1 MKKLIAV
8 MLTFLMV
15 VAMSPVASANTI
27 TFHEVL
33 GLSNMEEISSA
44 VIVRNDGKCADIEP
58 EDLKE
63 WLSVYWNFANFE
75 RVIGPYDEGV
85 YREYYLKLWNKD
97 KTKAFIVYPYGG
109 MAVGTF
115 GEPCASHGETKRNYV
130 WYLPYIGS
138 GRNALYRADAQLT
151 MKYIAEQSGEFIGT
165 LRDVTSEEA
174 EVLPEENLLVTDG
187 ASDWAKEEIEK
198 AAACNL
204 LTFELTEKYKQNIT
218 RREFCDL
225 IYRLIATEFVPKSD
239 SRMGQVAAIDGVIA
253 ERQLAD
259 KVQAVSYDDYE
270 HDFIKFLSAAGIIY
284 GMGDG
289 TFAPDAFITREQA
302 ATILYRT
309 AEFLGNK
316 TMLKPSYETMY
327 EDEDCIS
334 DWAKSS
340 VASMKVME
348 IMKGVSSKR
357 FEPQGAYTTE
367 QAIATMVRL
376 YECY

>member
-8 MLTFLMV
+8 MLTFLMML
-15 VAMSPVASANTI
+15 AISPAISANMM

-33 GLSNMEEISSA
+33 GLSDMDDISSA
-44 VIVRNDGKCADIEP
+44 VIVRNDGKCADVEQA
-58 EDLKE
+58 DLKE
-63 WLSVYWNFANFE
+63 WLSVYWNFASFE
-75 RVIGPYDEGV
+75 RVIGPYDEEV

-97 KTKAFIVYPYGG
+97 KTKTYIVYPNSGVV
-109 MAVGTF
+109 VGTF
-115 GEPCASHGETKRNYV
+115 GEPCASHGETKKNYV
-130 WYLPYIGS
+130 WYLPYIGN
-138 GRNALYRADAQLT
+138 GRNALYRADTKLV
-151 MKYIAEQSGEFIGT
+151 MKYIAEKSSEFIGT
-165 LRDVTSEEA
+165 LRDVTLDDA
-174 EVLPEENLLVTDG
+174 EILPEKNLLVTDG
-187 ASDWAKEEIEK
+187 ASNWAKEEIQK

-204 LTFELTEKYKQNIT
+204 LTFELTAKYKQNIT

-239 SRMGQVAAIDGVIA
+239 SRMGQVAAIDDVIA

-316 TMLKPSYETMY
+316 TMLKPGYETMY
-327 EDEDCIS
+327 EDEDCMS
-334 DWAKSS
+334 SWAKSS
-340 VASMKVME
+340 VASMKAMG
-348 IMKGVSSKR
+348 IMKGVSADR